1 MELARLKVD
10 EALEE
15 TKLSQNDT
23 DDELS
28 ISEVSIQY
36 IKNIYMQDLT
46 ENFILYSINQILI
59 KKIKCP

>member
-10 EALEE
+10 EALEA
-15 TKLSQNDT
+15 KLSQNDT
-23 DDELS
+23 DAELS